1 MSINNEQIERGEM
14 TRQLQQRE
22 LIELQQR
29 ELIGPISL
37 QEFLT

>member
-14 TRQLQQRE
+14 TRQLQE
-22 LIELQQR
+22 R